1 MIIGFSEG
9 DFGYQDIN
17 LTLKE
22 LEKSDSNAFEMSVRP
37 LDKFLKFK
45 LTPELKEKLFK
56 FDFLSIHA
64 PKFVN
69 PKEELKIISK
79 LKELDQ
85 ELGFNAITVHPD
97 IISDF
102 EIWDHSKLPIAMENM
117 DKGKMVGKHIAF
129 FKPLIKYDFKF
140 VIDLQHI
147 YENDP
152 SMRLGL
158 DFLELFQRR
167 LSHIH
172 LSGSTSEL
180 HHSPTYLSENKD
192 AIISLLKE
200 VPEVPII
207 LEGIL
212 GVNRVVKIRKE
223 LEFVKKILTKN

>member
-22 LEKSDSNAFEMSVRP
+22 LEKSDSNAFEMNVRP

-45 LTPELKEKLFK
+45 LTPKLKKKLFK

-64 PKFVN
+64 PKFGN

-85 ELGFNAITVHPD
+85 ELDFNAITVHPD

-102 EIWDHSKLPIAMENM
+102 EIWDQSKLPIAMENM
-117 DKGKMVGKHIAF
+117 DKDKMVGKHIAF

-140 VIDLQHI
+140 VVDLQHI

-152 SMRLGL
+152 SMKLGL
-158 DFLELFQRR
+158 DFLELFQGR

-200 VPEVPII
+200 APEVPII

-212 GVNRVVKIRKE
+212 GENRVAKIKKE
-223 LEFVKKILTKN
+223 LEFVKKILAKN